1 MVLPTKK
8 STSSPTKSVHGLR
21 ASVLMKQA
29 YTAASGTMPSR
40 LQESSASATKQLS
53 ECQAEQA
60 SASAS
65 LISGTVASGGI
76 NPATHCPKHGLM
88 YEKSCANCEFRARVV
103 PNMAARKE
111 RLRAEAQEAARAIAV
126 QQAAD
131 LEARRAVIAKKAAIK
146 RKALKKKRD
155 TEKKWK
161 RKMDIEYERYDAG
174 ERNIAH
180 RHPPPAHTPL
190 FLLDPD
196 HPVSIAAANYTP
208 MGVSC
213 LPAEESSKYD
223 DFSQH
228 PCYTYSSA

>member
-1 MVLPTKK
+1 MY
-8 STSSPTKSVHGLR
+8 
-21 ASVLMKQA
+21 AIQ
-29 YTAASGTMPSR
+29 
-40 LQESSASATKQLS
+40 LQ
-53 ECQAEQA
+53 
-60 SASAS
+60 
-65 LISGTVASGGI
+65 
-76 NPATHCPKHGLM
+76 
-88 YEKSCANCEFRARVV
+88 FRARVV

-155 TEKKWK
+155 TEKVEPSHSIFWNFHCWLEDDSGIQKWK